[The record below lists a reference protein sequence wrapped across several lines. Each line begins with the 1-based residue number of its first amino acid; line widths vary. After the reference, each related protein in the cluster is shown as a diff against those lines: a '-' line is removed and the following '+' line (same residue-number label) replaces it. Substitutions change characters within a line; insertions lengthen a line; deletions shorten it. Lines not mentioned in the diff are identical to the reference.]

1 MSSEWTKADIH
12 SGDLML
18 HRIFWA
24 IGRVSY
30 ASNIGMNGDNKDV
43 LLLSGALKRFI
54 GVQGGK

>member
-1 MSSEWTKADIH
+1 MS
-12 SGDLML
+12 